1 MWEARRGCFVQII
14 CMLRSWPFKRRISY
28 VKKKYMYYKDP
39 VTTSRPQNA
48 NMYVFYEDP
57 EYEIYLMTIDLR
69 PELN

>member
-1 MWEARRGCFVQII
+1 M
-14 CMLRSWPFKRRISY
+14 KRRISY